1 MLWRSYHAMEE
12 LSCYG
17 GAIML
22 WRSYHAMEELS
33 FQFLHR
39 YAQLIV

>member
-1 MLWRSYHAMEE
+1 MVLFPIFNFHDAIVTSLIMLWRSYHAMEE

-22 WRSYHAMEELS
+22 
-33 FQFLHR
+33 
-39 YAQLIV
+39 